1 MLRIKNKRVQK
12 KYFSCTLL
20 NSSKTLKS
28 ETIGVVNQKHLQIF
42 ASHILSF

>member
-1 MLRIKNKRVQK
+1 MLRIKNKRIQK
-12 KYFSCTLL
+12 KHFPVLFL